1 MKDMNFAKWLTLLFI
16 GLKLC
21 EVIDWNWW
29 WVLSPYIVSVTLTAI
44 VAVYEAD
51 RKKND
56 LGSALNEYANR
67 LGKR

>member
-29 WVLSPYIVSVTLTAI
+29 WVLSPYIVSITLTMI
-44 VAVYEAD
+44 VVVYEAD

-67 LGKR
+67 LGEQ